1 MSPLPEFV
9 VAGIPLVLL
18 VFALVEEIK
27 AYGLTGK
34 ILRLVSLL
42 VGLVVAMGYQL
53 AIQGVPVGFAG
64 WFTVIVVGLLYGL
77 TASGGYDFVDARWA
91 PIKKV
96 G

>member
-9 VAGIPLVLL
+9 VAGIPLSLL
-18 VFALVEEIK
+18 VFAIVEEIK

-34 ILRLVSLL
+34 ILRFVSLL
-42 VGLVVAMGYQL
+42 VGLIIALAYQL
-53 AIQGVPVGFAG
+53 AIQGTPVGFGG

-91 PIKKV
+91 PIKEK
-96 G
+96 